1 MGCSDGLSEANN
13 EAPAIEFG
21 NLESNLTAS
30 EWPSQVIVAT
40 NSIEVGSGT
49 HISGSVVAKNSATG
63 SVLSSNAEVVLA
75 YNARVSG
82 DVWADTLVLNG
93 NVQVPGEPNDQV
105 DGEARY
111 NTKTGIGTSA
121 FTLSPLA
128 LPVSVSLP
136 SLPNITPGTIDVSVG
151 ASQTRTLGTGTY
163 RNLSTASGNG
173 GVPTK
178 LILTGGT
185 YVFSAA
191 TLGND
196 TRVECVAAC
205 DVRVKNRFKLGAR
218 SYWGPQSASLASDKL
233 LLSVAG
239 TNGSSNLKSTPHAAY
254 VENDSE
260 VRAFVLARN
269 GTFRLG
275 HRGKFMGRLVAKDV
289 WFETDINAEVKRTEM
304 SWVDAPIRLDATNE
318 YDPNSA
324 LDENGDPVDSRPVV
338 ASKPSADSSTTPVS
352 FTIPDHL
359 PVTSGNAGNGEAT
372 FSFTNTSG
380 QTVVCTYRGGASVAH
395 PTEELDQMKGRWYL
409 FESCNGGQ
417 QAGEAHLGTK
427 FATQVLSGDSGTPWG
442 ETSVGMSI
450 GDGCHDVIEP
460 QILPADVVALKQG
473 FHWDK
478 LDKLEEV
485 DPEGNI
491 AVWHGLIYIERK
503 EQLAALD
510 RFRVMWSATPLS
522 PVQRQAYAGKCGR
535 VEHAADEKGVVVY
548 AIFPAKF
555 FNLMQDFAL
564 QAAEANI
571 EPPFRFIV
579 PSPLDVPG
587 AVNADGSLRHEA
599 LAQVRYH
606 LWLAQNATG
615 QPAFWDDTWDW
626 VSTAATA
633 GWDVISNLEVD
644 VPDAIETPFNYA
656 NSGWDTF
663 VDFTGNLLDDAYELI
678 QQGIQEITLVFVDS
692 VRVRLNIR
700 VRERD
705 PQIGLRHLSRMWGA
719 ADPSGARPLLVPRG
733 ARVRIR
739 QPWPVPLGNLLPA
752 MGEDV
757 IDPFGN
763 VNIRAIKGLLGNG
776 DSDICVELDSEAASM
791 STDIIPNEMCFF
803 GPFHDYSSSVDANL
817 EIDHRDVYALTQFTD
832 ARTYSQLVIGHDPSL
847 NQVLIGWGA
856 NSMTSLLS
864 GGRRAMALCLDF
876 PGMGSAAI
884 NSALLLAGSIGTQT
898 GGVGPATAGGALF
911 GSPLYMKDVW
921 LPDGSSRDS
930 RGVATHEYGH
940 FEMCSILFDQE
951 GADSLTGLI
960 TRTWDGEDTRD
971 DDIGLMTET
980 WADEF
985 ALQITGGFNY
995 MDLDEARGSAGSMN
1009 YCIGSP
1015 CADVNR
1021 NGAFDHPYRFDD
1033 KDISSERSWLDE
1045 NARWST
1051 LVRDAFDSSNGR
1063 FGSLA
1068 PGNGDYWID
1077 PNPTGCAPPVANPT
1091 GSTNFECHTP
1101 GCVRTDK
1108 RIHIAGNALPPPNF
1122 ALCAT
1127 PLQPAVN
1134 GFIANDDEPVALPG
1148 SAWTEWIARFLDRSD
1163 EPNPDTFPF
1172 EYAPT
1177 SDAMIGALA
1186 DVMVAHSNWC
1196 DACEVVAMHSPVVS
1210 ANARMSLD
1218 PQQGAGNSGPR
1229 TFALRHE
1236 RFQACQADDE
1246 LRGFVGAPPR
1256 EDLHIDT
1263 ECNAC
1268 QPLEFARLST
1278 GQCTPCPTGSVPLPF
1293 GQTVP
1298 DPALGA
1304 PGTDGQC
1311 LICPNGTV
1319 PSSSN
1324 TCIGCQPEEIVVNG
1338 VCTACP
1344 LGHTASAD
1352 QTQCVAC
1359 SVDVTVDWTPIDELL
1374 CKQVS
1379 VVDFVSPPGD
1389 TCPDQLVSQV
1399 SNILDEPS
1407 GVFVGASVGN
1417 GDCPS
1422 TEVEVAAF
1430 DPAALQTSMVGAGPT
1445 SGSECPDDLACLQ
1458 CLSIDGTVSP
1468 AQLSGAGAQL
1478 RVVARVTGPETNAA
1492 RTFVRSVNKGG
1503 AGCEF

>member
-1 MGCSDGLSEANN
+1 MSEAN
-13 EAPAIEFG
+13 EEPSVIEFG
-21 NLESNLTAS
+21 DLESNLTAS
-30 EWPSQVIVAT
+30 EWPSQVIVVT
-40 NSIEVGSGT
+40 NSVELGSGT
-49 HISGSVVAKNSATG
+49 RISGSLIAKNAAPG
-63 SVLSSNAEVVLA
+63 PVLSSGAEVVVA
-75 YNARVSG
+75 YNAKVIG
-82 DVWADTLVLNG
+82 DVYADTLVLNG
-93 NVQVPGEPNDQV
+93 NVQVPGETNYQV
-105 DGEARY
+105 DGEIRY
-111 NTKTGIGTSA
+111 NVKTGPGTSA
-121 FTLSPLA
+121 STLSPLG

-136 SLPNITPGTIDVSVG
+136 SLPSITPGTLDVSVG
-151 ASQTRTLGTGTY
+151 ASQTRTLGSGTY
-163 RNLSTASGNG
+163 RNVSTASGNG
-173 GVPTK
+173 GIPTK

-218 SYWGPQSASLASDKL
+218 SYWGPQSVSLAPDKV

-239 TNGSSNLKSTPHAAY
+239 TNGSSNLKTTPHAAH

-260 VRAFVLARN
+260 VRGFLLARN

-275 HRGKFMGRLVAKDV
+275 HRGKFTGRLVAKDV
-289 WFETDINAEVKRTEM
+289 WFETDINAEVKRSEV
-304 SWVDAPIRLDATNE
+304 SWVEAPIRLDATNE
-318 YDPNSA
+318 YDPNSVF
-324 LDENGDPVDSRPVV
+324 DENGDPVDSRPIVE
-338 ASKPSADSSTTPVS
+338 SKPAADNSTTPVS

-380 QTVVCTYRGGASVAH
+380 ETVVCTYRGGASVAH

-417 QAGEAHLGTK
+417 QPGEPQLGTH
-427 FATQVLSGDSGTPWG
+427 FSTQVVSGDSGTPYG
-442 ETSVGMSI
+442 ETSVGLSL
-450 GDGCHDVIEP
+450 GEGCHDVIEP

-485 DPEGNI
+485 DPEGNT

-510 RFRVMWSATPLS
+510 RFRIMWSATPLS
-522 PVQRQAYAGKCGR
+522 PVQRQAYTGKCGR
-535 VEHAADEKGVVVY
+535 VEHATDGKGVVVY

-555 FNLMQDFAL
+555 FNMMQAFAL
-564 QAAEANI
+564 QAADANI
-571 EPPFRFIV
+571 DPPFRFIV

-587 AVNADGSLRHEA
+587 AVNAGGSLRHEA

-615 QPAFWDDTWDW
+615 QPAFWDDAWDW
-626 VSTAATA
+626 VSTAATS
-633 GWDVISNLEVD
+633 GWNVISNMGVEFPD
-644 VPDAIETPFNYA
+644 VIETPFAYA
-656 NSGWDTF
+656 NSSWDTF
-663 VDFTGNLLDDAYELI
+663 VDFTGNLLDDTYELI
-678 QQGIQEITLVFVDS
+678 QQGIQEISLVFVDS

-719 ADPSGARPLLVPRG
+719 ADSSGARPLLVPRG

-739 QPWPVPLGNLLPA
+739 QPWPIPLGNLLPA

-763 VNIRAIKGLLGNG
+763 VNIRAIKGLPG
-776 DSDICVELDSEAASM
+776 DFDTDICIELDSEAASL

-803 GPFHDYSSSVDANL
+803 GPFGDYANSVDTNL
-817 EIDHRDVYALTQFTD
+817 EIDNRDLYALTQFTD

-856 NSMTSLLS
+856 NTLTSTMNGS
-864 GGRRAMALCLDF
+864 RRAMTLCLDF
-876 PGMGSAAI
+876 PGTSSTAI
-884 NSALLLAGSIGTQT
+884 NTALQLAAQIGSIG
-898 GGVGPATAGGALF
+898 GGAVAGASGGALLA
-911 GSPLYMKDVW
+911 SPLYMKDTW
-921 LPDGSSRDS
+921 FPDTSSRDS
-930 RGVATHEYGH
+930 RGVPTHEYGH
-940 FEMCSILFDQE
+940 FEMCSLLFEQQ
-951 GADSLTGLI
+951 GADSLTGLM
-960 TRTWDGEDTRD
+960 TRMWDQEDTRD

-985 ALQITGGFNY
+985 TLQVTGGFNY
-995 MDLDEARGSAGSMN
+995 MELDQARDSLGAMN
-1009 YCIGSP
+1009 YCTGSP

-1021 NGAFDHPYRFDD
+1021 NGSFDHPYRFDTND
-1033 KDISSERSWLDE
+1033 LASERSWLDE

-1051 LVRDAFDSSNGR
+1051 LVRDAFDSADGGR
-1063 FGSLA
+1063 FGALA
-1068 PGNGDYWID
+1068 PGNGDYWFD
-1077 PNPTGCAPPVANPT
+1077 ADPTGATCAGAVQNPS
-1091 GSTNFECHTP
+1091 GQFECPTP
-1101 GCVRTDK
+1101 GCVLSVK
-1108 RIHIAGNALPPPNF
+1108 RFQLPGTTPPPVLP
-1122 ALCAT
+1122 LCRV
-1127 PLQPAVN
+1127 PLQPAVS

-1148 SAWTEWIARFLDRSD
+1148 SAWSEWIARFLDRSAT
-1163 EPNPDTFPF
+1163 PSPDTFPF

-1177 SDAMIGALA
+1177 SASMIGALA

-1210 ANARMSLD
+1210 INARMSLD
-1218 PQQGAGNSGPR
+1218 PQQGPGNSGPR

-1256 EDLHIDT
+1256 ADLHLDT
-1263 ECNAC
+1263 AC
-1268 QPLEFARLST
+1268 KACEPLQFARLTT

-1293 GQTVP
+1293 GQTVL
-1298 DPALGA
+1298 DPTLGA

-1311 LICPNGTV
+1311 MVCPNGTV

-1324 TCIGCQPEEIVVNG
+1324 TCIGCQAEDIVVNG
-1338 VCTACP
+1338 VCTPCP
-1344 LGHTASAD
+1344 LGHTASTD

-1379 VVDFVSPPGD
+1379 VVEFVSPPGD

-1399 SNILDEPS
+1399 SNIIDEPS
-1407 GVFVGASVGN
+1407 GVHVGASVG
-1417 GDCPS
+1417 GGSCPS
-1422 TEVEVAAF
+1422 TEVVVAAF
-1430 DPAALQTSMVGAGPT
+1430 DPAALLTSVVGAGPENGT
-1445 SGSECPDDLACLQ
+1445 ECPAELSCLE
-1458 CLSIDGTVSP
+1458 CLSIQGTVSP
-1468 AQLSGAGAQL
+1468 AELAGAGSQV
-1478 RVVARVTGPETNAA
+1478 RVVARVTGPEASSA

-1503 AGCEF
+1503 GGCEF